1 MYRFALNKTAARSS
15 VRYAAAARASA
26 RILSTRPAA
35 RSYSSGHSSNQ
46 ESSSPFKIVTYIA
59 PTVLALAAYYG
70 IVEIPNNRAKAAKK
84 AAKEHSEEAA
94 PVAEEFVSELEPS
107 QSEPETLPQT
117 PVEATSEPETP
128 AVATTESETVSEDPL
143 PEAVKE
149 SIDLLSADL
158 EEAIK
163 EGAIPEDQPV
173 EGDAAVEAT
182 DAAQAG
188 AFNPDT
194 GEINWDCPCLGGM
207 ANGPCGEEFKTA
219 FSCFVY
225 SEAEPKGVDCIEKFS
240 AMQDCF
246 RRHPDV
252 YAEELSDAQPFA
264 DENNKGVVAAEEA
277 AIAEFSEPAVASSEV
292 AETAA
297 QPEPEATIIPTE
309 PETTITPTEP
319 EATIAP
325 TETVKEDN

>member
-1 MYRFALNKTAARSS
+1 MYRLALNKTAARSS
-15 VRYAAAARASA
+15 VRYATFARASA
-26 RILSTRPAA
+26 RVVSTRPAA
-35 RSYSSGHSSNQ
+35 RSYSSGHSSKQ
-46 ESSSPFKIVTYIA
+46 EESSSSPFQIVTYIA

-70 IVEIPNNRAKAAKK
+70 LVEIPNNRAKAAKQ
-84 AAKEHSEEAA
+84 AAKQQQEETA
-94 PVAEEFVSELEPS
+94 PAAEESISEPESS
-107 QSEPETLPQT
+107 QSEREALPQT

-128 AVATTESETVSEDPL
+128 ATATTEFETVSEDPL
-143 PEAVKE
+143 PEAAKE
-149 SIDLLSADL
+149 SIELLSADL

-163 EGAIPEDQPV
+163 EGAIPGNEPV
-173 EGDAAVEAT
+173 EDAAAVEAT

-252 YAEELSDAQPFA
+252 YAEELTDAQPFA
-264 DENNKGVVAAEEA
+264 DENNQGIVASEEA
-277 AIAEFSEPAVASSEV
+277 AVVAESSEPASAPSEV
-292 AETAA
+292 AETAG
-297 QPEPEATIIPTE
+297 QLEPEP
-309 PETTITPTEP
+309 TT
-319 EATIAP
+319 
-325 TETVKEDN
+325 TETAKEDN

>member
-1 MYRFALNKTAARSS
+1 MYRLALNKTAARSS

-26 RILSTRPAA
+26 RIVSTRPAA
-35 RSYSSGHSSNQ
+35 RSYSSGHSSQQ
-46 ESSSPFKIVTYIA
+46 EESSPFKIVTYIA

-70 IVEIPNNRAKAAKK
+70 IVEIPNNRAKAAKQ
-84 AAKEHSEEAA
+84 AAKQQQQEETA
-94 PVAEEFVSELEPS
+94 PAAEEFVSEPEPS
-107 QSEPETLPQT
+107 QSEPEALPQT
-117 PVEATSEPETP
+117 PVEATSDSELP
-128 AVATTESETVSEDPL
+128 AAATTESETVSEDPL
-143 PEAVKE
+143 PEVAKE

-163 EGAIPEDQPV
+163 EGAIHEKEPV
-173 EGDAAVEAT
+173 EDAAAVEAT

-252 YAEELSDAQPFA
+252 YAEELTDAQPFA
-264 DENNKGVVAAEEA
+264 DENNQGIVAAEEA
-277 AIAEFSEPAVASSEV
+277 VAVTESSEPASAPSEV

-297 QPEPEATIIPTE
+297 QPEPEATT
-309 PETTITPTEP
+309 
-319 EATIAP
+319 P